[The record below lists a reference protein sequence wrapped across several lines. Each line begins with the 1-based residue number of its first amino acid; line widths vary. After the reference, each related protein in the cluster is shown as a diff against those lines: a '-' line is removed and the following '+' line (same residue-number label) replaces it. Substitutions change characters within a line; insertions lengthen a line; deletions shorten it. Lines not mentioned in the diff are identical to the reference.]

1 MKQAPSPPD
10 YSEIMKGNAMTYNLS
25 GRVALVTGATRH
37 NGIGAAV
44 CKALA
49 GAGAN
54 IAFTS
59 FAEYDTTMYQ
69 ADASD
74 PQRLVEELRDMGV
87 SAVEIPWDLEDA
99 SRLPK
104 LLDRVEEELGQL
116 SILVNNAAYSTRDG
130 WETLDA
136 EQLDRHYAVN
146 ARATALLS
154 VEFCRRF
161 EGESGGRIINF
172 SSGQHLG
179 AMSEELA
186 YAMSKA
192 AIVTFTQSLS
202 PAVMGKG
209 ITVNA
214 VNPGV
219 TDTGWITPE
228 LTEALL
234 PAMPAGRF
242 GTPEDA
248 ARVVAWLASDEAAW
262 ITGQVINSE
271 GGFLR

>member
-1 MKQAPSPPD
+1 
-10 YSEIMKGNAMTYNLS
+10 MTYNLS
-25 GRVALVTGATRH
+25 GRVALVTGATRLI
-37 NGIGAAV
+37 GIGAAI
-44 CKALA
+44 CRAFA
-49 GAGAN
+49 ASGAD

-59 FAEYDTTMYQ
+59 FTDYDAGMYQ
-69 ADASD
+69 SDASD
-74 PQRLVEELRDMGV
+74 PERLLEELRATGV
-87 SAVEIPWDLEDA
+87 RAAHIPWDLEPADA
-99 SRLPK
+99 LPA
-104 LLDRVEEELGQL
+104 LLDRVEEELGPL

-130 WETLDA
+130 WERLTA
-136 EQLDRHYAVN
+136 EQIDRHYGVN
-146 ARATALLS
+146 ARATAMLS

-161 EGESGGRIINF
+161 QGDAGGRIINF
-172 SSGQHLG
+172 SSGQQLG
-179 AMSEELA
+179 AMSDELA

-192 AIVTFTQSLS
+192 AIVTFTQSLA

-219 TDTGWITPE
+219 TDTGWITDE
-228 LTEALL
+228 LSEALL
-234 PAMPAGRF
+234 PMMPAGRF

-248 ARVVAWLASDEAAW
+248 ARAVAWLASDEAAW

>member
-1 MKQAPSPPD
+1 
-10 YSEIMKGNAMTYNLS
+10 MTYDLT
-25 GRVALVTGATRH
+25 GRIALVTGATRRE
-37 NGIGAAV
+37 GIGAAI
-44 CKALA
+44 CRALA
-49 GAGAN
+49 ASGAHV
-54 IAFTS
+54 AFTS
-59 FAEYDTTMYQ
+59 FTAYDATMYQ
-69 ADASD
+69 SDTSD
-74 PQRLVEELRDMGV
+74 PQRLMNELRDMGV
-87 SAVEIPWDLEDA
+87 PAIDIPWDLEDA
-99 SRLPK
+99 GRLPT
-104 LLDRVEEELGQL
+104 LLDRVEQELGPV
-116 SILVNNAAYSTRDG
+116 SILVNNAAYSTNDG
-130 WETLDA
+130 WEALDA
-136 EQLDRHYAVN
+136 EQIDRHYAVN

-161 EGESGGRIINF
+161 DREHGGRVITF

-179 AMSEELA
+179 AMPGELA

-192 AIVTFTQSLS
+192 AIVTFTQSLA

-219 TDTGWITPE
+219 TDTGWITPALARE
-228 LTEALL
+228 LL

-248 ARVVAWLASDEAAW
+248 ARLVAWLASDEAAW

-271 GGFLR
+271 GGFMR

>member
-1 MKQAPSPPD
+1 
-10 YSEIMKGNAMTYNLS
+10 MTYDLS
-25 GRVALVTGATRH
+25 GRIALVTGATRRE
-37 NGIGAAV
+37 GIGAAI
-44 CKALA
+44 CRTLA
-49 GAGAN
+49 ASGAH

-59 FAEYDTTMYQ
+59 FTDYDVKMYQ
-69 ADASD
+69 SDTSD
-74 PQRLVEELRDMGV
+74 PARLVEELRDMGV
-87 SAVEIPWDLEDA
+87 PAIDIPWNLEQADK
-99 SRLPK
+99 LPK
-104 LLDRVEEELGQL
+104 LLDRVEDELGPI

-130 WETLDA
+130 WEQLTA

-146 ARATALLS
+146 ARATAMLS

-161 EGESGGRIINF
+161 QGESGGRIVNF
-172 SSGQHLG
+172 SSGQQLG
-179 AMSEELA
+179 AMSDELA

-192 AIVTFTQSLS
+192 AIVTFTQSLA

-219 TDTGWITPE
+219 TDTGWITPALAKE
-228 LTEALL
+228 LL

-262 ITGQVINSE
+262 ITGQIINSE
-271 GGFLR
+271 GGFVR

>member
-1 MKQAPSPPD
+1 
-10 YSEIMKGNAMTYNLS
+10 MKGNPMTYDLS

-37 NGIGAAV
+37 NGIGAAI
-44 CKALA
+44 CRSLASA
-49 GAGAN
+49 GAHV
-54 IAFTS
+54 AFTS
-59 FAEYDTTMYQ
+59 FAEYDTKMYQ

-74 PQRLVEELRDMGV
+74 PERLVEELRDMGMP
-87 SAVEIPWDLEDA
+87 AIEIPWDLADA

-104 LLDRVEEELGQL
+104 LLDRVEQELGPI

-130 WETLDA
+130 WESLNA
-136 EQLDRHYAVN
+136 EQVDRHYAVN
-146 ARATALLS
+146 ARATSLLS

-161 EGESGGRIINF
+161 RGEGGGRVINF

-179 AMSEELA
+179 AMSGELA

-192 AIVTFTQSLS
+192 AIVTFTQSLA
-202 PAVMGKG
+202 PAVMGRG

-219 TDTGWITPE
+219 TDTGWITPAVAKE
-228 LTEALL
+228 LL

-248 ARVVAWLASDEAAW
+248 ARVVTWLASDEAAW

>member
-1 MKQAPSPPD
+1 MPID
-10 YSEIMKGNAMTYNLS
+10 LT
-25 GRVALVTGATRH
+25 GRVALVTGATRAV
-37 NGIGAAV
+37 GIGAAI
-44 CKALA
+44 CRLFAER
-49 GAGAN
+49 GASV
-54 IAFTS
+54 AFTS
-59 FAEYDTTMYQ
+59 FASYDAEQYGS
-69 ADASD
+69 DASEPEKLEAD
-74 PQRLVEELRDMGV
+74 LRALGV
-87 SAVEIPWDLEDA
+87 DAVNIPWDLAEA
-99 SRLPK
+99 ERLPA
-104 LLDRVEEELGQL
+104 LLDTVEERLGSL

-130 WETLDA
+130 WERLAAA
-136 EQLDRHYAVN
+136 ELDRHWQVN

-161 EGESGGRIINF
+161 TGDAGGRIINF

-179 AMSEELA
+179 PMPGELA

-192 AIVTFTQSLS
+192 AIVTFTKSLA
-202 PAVMGKG
+202 PAVMGRG

-228 LTEALL
+228 LREALL
-234 PAMPAGRF
+234 PMMPAGRF

-248 ARVVAWLASDEAAW
+248 ARAVAWLASDEAAW
-262 ITGQVINSE
+262 VTGQVIDSE

>member
-1 MKQAPSPPD
+1 
-10 YSEIMKGNAMTYNLS
+10 MTCDLT

-37 NGIGAAV
+37 NGIGAAA
-44 CKALA
+44 CRALA
-49 GAGAN
+49 SAGAHV
-54 IAFTS
+54 AFTT
-59 FAEYDTTMYQ
+59 FTPYDAKMYQ
-69 ADASD
+69 ADAGD
-74 PQRLVEELRDMGV
+74 PARLVEELRDMGMP
-87 SAVEIPWDLEDA
+87 AIEIPWDLEDA

-104 LLDRVEEELGQL
+104 LLDRVRDELGPI
-116 SILVNNAAYSTRDG
+116 SILVNNAAWSTRDG

-161 EGESGGRIINF
+161 EGDRGGRIINF
-172 SSGQHLG
+172 SSGQQLG
-179 AMSEELA
+179 AMSDELA

-192 AIVTFTQSLS
+192 AIVTFTKSLS

-219 TDTGWITPE
+219 TDTGWITPALAKE
-228 LTEALL
+228 LL

>member
-1 MKQAPSPPD
+1 
-10 YSEIMKGNAMTYNLS
+10 MTYDLS

-37 NGIGAAV
+37 NGIGAAI
-44 CKALA
+44 CRALA
-49 GAGAN
+49 SAGAH
-54 IAFTS
+54 IAFTT
-59 FAEYDTTMYQ
+59 FAEYDAKMYQ

-74 PQRLVEELRDMGV
+74 PERLVEELRDMGTP
-87 SAVEIPWDLEDA
+87 AIEIPWNLENA
-99 SRLPK
+99 NRLPK
-104 LLDRVEEELGQL
+104 LLDRVEDELGPI

-130 WETLDA
+130 WEKLDA
-136 EQLDRHYAVN
+136 EQLDRHCAVN

-154 VEFCRRF
+154 VDFCRRF
-161 EGESGGRIINF
+161 TSNSGGRIVNF
-172 SSGQHLG
+172 SSGQQLG
-179 AMSEELA
+179 AMSDELA

-192 AIVTFTQSLS
+192 AIVTFTQSLA

-228 LTEALL
+228 LTKALL